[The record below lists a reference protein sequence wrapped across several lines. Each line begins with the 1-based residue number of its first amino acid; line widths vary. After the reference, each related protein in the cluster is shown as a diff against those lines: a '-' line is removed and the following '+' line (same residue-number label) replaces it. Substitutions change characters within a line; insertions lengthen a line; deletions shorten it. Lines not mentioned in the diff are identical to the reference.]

1 MEHHLER
8 IVVAEKI
15 LVASG
20 DALGLGHVS
29 RVYRAGDLA
38 RDAGRRTVQALVV
51 LFEKVPVYAR
61 VVVEAVDVGERDEL
75 HEIAVAGEVLR
86 VQAQVEAPLVL
97 VARRVVAR
105 RGDVRLAAED
115 RLHADRRQLA
125 VRLLLLGTALVV
137 EILER
142 VQVPVVGDGERPHA
156 KRAGALDER
165 HDLALPV

>member
-1 MEHHLER
+1 M
-8 IVVAEKI
+8 
-15 LVASG
+15 
-20 DALGLGHVS
+20 
-29 RVYRAGDLA
+29 
-38 RDAGRRTVQALVV
+38 
-51 LFEKVPVYAR
+51 
-61 VVVEAVDVGERDEL
+61 
-75 HEIAVAGEVLR
+75 
-86 VQAQVEAPLVL
+86 QAQVEASLVL

-115 RLHADRRQLA
+115 RLYADRRQFA

-165 HDLALPV
+165 HDLELPV